1 MKEEQ
6 SSSGSDNRSW
16 FEKISQ
22 ALTGEPRDREQLVEL
37 LRDSEQRN
45 LLDEDSLAMI
55 EGVMQVSEMHVR
67 DIMVPR
73 SQMETINRDV
83 PPEEFLPT
91 ILESGHSRFPVIGE
105 NQDEVEGILLAKDM
119 LAYFAQTESNKF
131 DIRDVMRTPIFIP
144 ESKRLN
150 VLLKEFRSNRNH
162 LAIVVDEYGGVA
174 GMVTIEDVLEQ
185 IVGEIEDEYDVD
197 EDSYIMKYSND
208 HFSVKALTPIEEFN
222 EYFKRSLDE
231 DEFDTIGGLVL
242 KAFGRLPTRG
252 ESVDIDDFH
261 FTILRADNRRIHLL
275 QMTIGENPSISL
287 PKATTENREH

>member
-1 MKEEQ
+1 MKEDR
-6 SSSGSDNRSW
+6 SSSGSDGRTW

-22 ALTGEPRDREQLVEL
+22 ALTGEPRDREQLVDL

-105 NQDEVEGILLAKDM
+105 NRDEVEGILLAKDM
-119 LAYFAQTESNKF
+119 LAYFAQSNDNKF
-131 DIRDVMRTPIFIP
+131 DIRDVMRTPVFIP

-162 LAIVVDEYGGVA
+162 MAIVVDEYGGVS
-174 GMVTIEDVLEQ
+174 GLVTIEDVLEQ
-185 IVGEIEDEYDVD
+185 IVGEIEDEYDID
-197 EDSYIMKYSND
+197 EDTYILKYSND
-208 HFSVKALTPIEEFN
+208 HFSVKALTPIDEFN
-222 EYFKRSLDE
+222 EYFKTSLDE

-242 KAFGRLPTRG
+242 KAFGHLPARG
-252 ESVDIDDFH
+252 EAVDIEDFH
-261 FTILRADNRRIHLL
+261 FTVLRADNRRIHLL
-275 QMTIGENPSISL
+275 QITIGEQVSAGSQQ
-287 PKATTENREH
+287 KTKSREH